1 VKQVVKLALKG
12 NALAMAT
19 ELYPHGVAVAAITPG
34 FLRSESMLE
43 HFGVTEKNWRDGGK
57 KDRNFLTS
65 ESPLYVGR
73 AVAALAADPKIMKRT
88 GQLFSSWELAREYKF
103 TDVDGTRP
111 DWGRLEIDF
120 SGMPPDFLTY
130 FRIGGR
136 LTLEWLDRVTART
149 KSFGKQLPAERR
161 VRSKGK
167 RRRAK
172 VRSKVQGK
180 AEGKGKG
187 QRSQAKV
194 KV

>member
-12 NALAMAT
+12 NALAMAA
-19 ELYPHGVAVAAITPG
+19 ELHPHGIAAVAITPG

-43 HFGVTEKNWRDGGK
+43 GFGVTEQNWRDGGK
-57 KDRNFLTS
+57 KDKNFLTS

-111 DWGRLEIDF
+111 DWGKLKIDF

-136 LTLEWLDRVTART
+136 LQLEWLKRVTKVL
-149 KSFGKQLPAERR
+149 KSFGKQLPKAP
-161 VRSKGK
+161 
-167 RRRAK
+167 RAK
-172 VRSKVQGK
+172 KPGPKTRTRPTK
-180 AEGKGKG
+180 AKH
-187 QRSQAKV
+187 R
-194 KV
+194 